1 MTTSVKFY
9 RQEGF
14 LEKCNLPKPIPEKQL
29 EENLNRATEG
39 TDPAV
44 TNLPNYKN

>member
-1 MTTSVKFY
+1 MPTSVKFY

-14 LEKCNLPKPIPEKQL
+14 LEKCNLSKPIPEKKL
-29 EENLNRATEG
+29 ENLNRAIED